1 MDTSKEECKH
11 SWIQESPIK
20 VCFYCGFKPE
30 ISTSKDIRERVKE
43 AADNNMVAGVGGEFI
58 SDEGIDSIINIFKEY
73 IEEKS
78 SKSKMI
84 GRLAFTQELL
94 EGLEKENGK

>member
-1 MDTSKEECKH
+1 MD
-11 SWIQESPIK
+11 
-20 VCFYCGFKPE
+20 
-30 ISTSKDIRERVKE
+30 TSKDIRERFDKPIE
-43 AADNNMVAGVGGEFI
+43 DLIFDRIGVETFK
-58 SDEGIDSIINIFKEY
+58 DSIIQVFKEY

-94 EGLEKENGK
+94 EGLEKEGHE